1 MRISEHST
9 EDITILDLLTPVS
22 GDGSSQ
28 LFIPQIDALLGEGR
42 RKFVLNLAELTWIN
56 SSGLGV
62 FIGARRRVDEAG
74 GQMVLCGVNA
84 RIQGILDVTALST
97 MWTIV
102 PDIDAAIEVLK

>member
-9 EDITILDLLTPVS
+9 EDITILELLTPVS
-22 GDGSSQ
+22 GDGSHQ
-28 LFIPQIDALLGEGR
+28 LFIPQIEALIEEGR

-62 FIGARRRVDEAG
+62 FIGARRRIDEAG
-74 GQMVLCGVNA
+74 GQMVICGVNT

-102 PDIDAAIEVLK
+102 PDIDAAIAALK

>member
-1 MRISEHST
+1 MRISERST

-22 GDGSSQ
+22 GDGSHQ
-28 LFIPQIDALLGEGR
+28 LFVPQIVALLEEGR
-42 RKFVLNLAELTWIN
+42 RKFVLNLAEMTWIN

-74 GQMVLCGVNA
+74 GQMILCGVNK

>member
-1 MRISEHST
+1 MRISERST

-22 GDGSSQ
+22 GDGSHQ
-28 LFIPQIDALLGEGR
+28 LFIPQIEALLEEGR
-42 RKFVLNLAELTWIN
+42 RKFILNLTELTWIN

-62 FIGARRRVDEAG
+62 FIGARRRIDEAG
-74 GQMVLCGVNA
+74 GQMVFCGVNA

-102 PDIDAAIEVLK
+102 PDIDAALAALK

>member
-1 MRISEHST
+1 MRISERST

-22 GDGSSQ
+22 GDGSHQ
-28 LFIPQIDALLGEGR
+28 LFIPQIDALLEEGR

-62 FIGARRRVDEAG
+62 FIGARRRVTEAG
-74 GQMVLCGVNA
+74 GQMVFCSVNA

-102 PDIDAAIEVLK
+102 ADVDAAIEELK

>member
-1 MRISEHST
+1 MRISERST

-22 GDGSSQ
+22 GDGSHQ
-28 LFIPQIDALLGEGR
+28 LFIPQIDALLKEGR
-42 RKFVLNLAELTWIN
+42 RKFVLNLAGMTWIN

-102 PDIDAAIEVLK
+102 PDVDAALEVLK